1 MRAWEIRVAPIVAR
15 YMGATKFNIDF
26 SYWRS
31 TKFYLIL
38 KLCPACLFMVKKSF
52 IVIDAYGF
60 LFRAYYALPN
70 LSTSYGLP
78 VGGLYGFINIFLR
91 HLLFHSAD
99 YAVVAFDS
107 GTKNFRHALYP
118 QYKSNRP
125 KAPED
130 LILQCEPLR
139 EAVAAFNIAS
149 EDIPHYEADDVIA
162 TLSTKYASDSV
173 ALRILSADKDLLQLL
188 GKNVQIYDPIKS
200 RYITN
205 DYVMDKFG
213 VTPDKL
219 LDTMALI
226 GDASDN
232 IPGVPGIGVKTAAK
246 LINEF
251 GSLENVLNSVEKL
264 TQKRCRETLAQYADQ
279 AILSRELISLCDS
292 VELDGSIEKYERK
305 APDVEKLMAFL
316 EKYELTSLES
326 KVAKYC
332 KTFSGSVKSNQETDG
347 KDKAQNECSI
357 DKLEEFFTKCGYSGQ
372 LAMYVDE
379 GKDGIKAVFASS
391 DEESYLTVWG
401 SENIERF
408 VNAVSPI
415 LVSGSILKIVY
426 DLKSVMRFF
435 PDIHTVDDIMIM
447 SYSLDASSH
456 NHEFDSVSQRYL
468 GGAEIVPSCRLI
480 MLYKCIRA
488 KLFTAKLFTVYY
500 TIERPLVRVMYE
512 MQRAG
517 IKVDVD
523 LLQRLS
529 EEFSCAISGLEGEIY
544 RIAGCEFNIASS
556 KQLGQVL
563 FEQLHV
569 GKAKKM
575 HSGTYCTNAE
585 VLKQFHIEGVAI
597 ADKILRWRH
606 FTKLKSTYTD
616 AIAKRVDRATNRV
629 YTSYSMISTATGRIS
644 SSNPNLQNIP
654 IRSKEGEK
662 IRRAFIASEGHKL
675 IAADYSQMEL
685 KILAHIA
692 NVQSFRKAFAEGLDI
707 HEVTARQIFGE
718 HYEVDNELRRRAKS
732 INFGIIYGMGSFGVA
747 RNIGMSRKEAS
758 GYVEQYFKHYPEIK
772 RYMESTKSYARK
784 FGYTNT
790 VFGRKCFISGI
801 NSKVRAIRSVAERAA
816 INAPIQGTA
825 ADIIKKAMV
834 KLYDCLKHGTIV
846 LQIHDELL
854 VEVEEKYANSVANL
868 MKEVMEGIVEFSVPL
883 EVNISIGDNWGDME
897 AITL

>member
-1 MRAWEIRVAPIVAR
+1 
-15 YMGATKFNIDF
+15 
-26 SYWRS
+26 
-31 TKFYLIL
+31 
-38 KLCPACLFMVKKSF
+38 MVKKSF
-52 IVIDAYGF
+52 VVIDAYGF

-70 LSTSYGLP
+70 LSTSQGFP
-78 VGGLYGFINIFLR
+78 VGGIYGFINIFLR

-99 YAVVAFDS
+99 YVVVAFDS

-130 LILQCEPLR
+130 LVQQCELLR
-139 EAVAAFNIAS
+139 EAVAAFNVES
-149 EDIPHYEADDVIA
+149 EDISHYEADDVIA
-162 TLSTKYASDSV
+162 TISARYASDEV

-188 GKNVQIYDPIKS
+188 SKNVQIYDPIKS
-200 RYITN
+200 KYITN
-205 DYVMDKFG
+205 DYVIDKFG

-219 LDTMALI
+219 LDAMALT

-232 IPGVPGIGVKTAAK
+232 IPGVPSIGVKTAAK

-251 GSLENVLNSVEKL
+251 GSLDGVLSNVEKL
-264 TQKRCRETLAQYADQ
+264 TQKKCREMLIQYSDQ
-279 AILSRELISLCDS
+279 ARLSRELISLCTS
-292 VELDGSIEKYERK
+292 VELEGTIEKYRRK
-305 APDVEKLMAFL
+305 APDVGRLMKFL
-316 EKYELTSLES
+316 EEYELTSLES

-332 KTFSGSVKSNQETDG
+332 KTFSGLTQDEEKDRRVK
-347 KDKAQNECSI
+347 AHNEYSI
-357 DKLEEFFTKCGYSGQ
+357 DRLEDFFVRCNYSGK
-372 LAMYVDE
+372 LALYVSE
-379 GKDGIKAVFASS
+379 EKEVIKEVFASFD
-391 DEESYLTVWG
+391 DESHLIVRGEG
-401 SENIERF
+401 NIAKF
-408 VNAVSPI
+408 VKYAAPI
-415 LVSGSILKIVY
+415 LMSASVLKIVY

-435 PDIHTVDDIMIM
+435 PELSTVDDIMIM

-456 NHEFDSVSQRYL
+456 NHEFESISQRYL
-468 GGAEIVPSCRLI
+468 GQVSEVSPACILI
-480 MLYKCIRA
+480 MLHKCIRS
-488 KLFTAKLFTVYY
+488 KLFSAKLFTVYY

-512 MQRAG
+512 MQKAG
-517 IKVDVD
+517 IMVDID
-523 LLQRLS
+523 ILQRLS
-529 EEFSCAISGLEGEIY
+529 EEFSSSITVLEEEIY
-544 RIAGCEFNIASS
+544 KIAGCEFNVASS
-556 KQLGQVL
+556 KQLGEVL
-563 FEQLHV
+563 FEQLHL

-575 HSGTYCTNAE
+575 NSGSYCTNAE
-585 VLKQFHIEGVAI
+585 VLKQLHIEGVEI

-616 AIAKRVDRATNRV
+616 AIAKRVDPETRRV

-654 IRSKEGEK
+654 IRSKEGEE
-662 IRRAFIASEGHKL
+662 IRRAFIAREGYKL

-692 NVQSFRKAFAEGLDI
+692 DVRSFRDAFAKGLDI

-718 HYEVDNELRRRAKS
+718 HYKVDSELRRRAKS

-772 RYMESTKSYARK
+772 KYMEKTKAYARK

-790 VFGRKCFISGI
+790 VFGRKCFINGI
-801 NSKVRAIRSVAERAA
+801 NSKVRAVRSVAERAA

-834 KLYDCLKHGTIV
+834 KLHDRLKNGTIV

-854 VEVEEKYANSVANL
+854 VEVEEKYVNSAAGL
-868 MKEVMEGIVEFSVPL
+868 MKEVMEGVVEFSVPL
-883 EVNISIGDNWGDME
+883 EVNISIGNNWGDMDPVVP
-897 AITL
+897 